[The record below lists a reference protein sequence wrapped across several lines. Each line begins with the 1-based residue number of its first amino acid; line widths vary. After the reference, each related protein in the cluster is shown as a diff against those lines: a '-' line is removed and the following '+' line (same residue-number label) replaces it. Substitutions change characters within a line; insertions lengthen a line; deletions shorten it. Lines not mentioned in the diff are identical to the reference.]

1 MRIGKENG
9 KIINTK
15 EVYLHDSIVETIVF
29 DRLNKMLK
37 VKVELSDINE
47 LAFYDVAGFEMTAC
61 DYWGK
66 SPHVCDFEW
75 VKDKKLLPK
84 LLENE
89 YADKSMG
96 KDMIEVLFTFIS
108 GDTLRIVCKY
118 IDIN

>member
-1 MRIGKENG
+1 
-9 KIINTK
+9 
-15 EVYLHDSIVETIVF
+15 
-29 DRLNKMLK
+29 
-37 VKVELSDINE
+37 
-47 LAFYDVAGFEMTAC
+47 MTAC